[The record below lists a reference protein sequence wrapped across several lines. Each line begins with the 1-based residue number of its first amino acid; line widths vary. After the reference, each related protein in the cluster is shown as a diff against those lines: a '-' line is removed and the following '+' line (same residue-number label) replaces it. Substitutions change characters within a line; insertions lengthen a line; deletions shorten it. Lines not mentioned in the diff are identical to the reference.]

1 MDSPTKIISAT
12 IIALLWCCSIAAKP
26 VFPDSPLLNI
36 QAFKPEPRDQEIIAA
51 FQVEANLDRVTEGS
65 SDDFEMGSSI
75 QDVDQ
80 GEKETNG
87 QRNEVE
93 EISKDQE
100 HNKTTSEGD
109 ARSRIARD
117 TGNAFCVKKIEWK
130 WDSCRKA
137 FVQRVHCLNSHI
149 SCYDSIVKYKY
160 PKCITVYGYRN
171 NKFLGKCRTLPLA
184 CQCAA

>member
-12 IIALLWCCSIAAKP
+12 IIALLWCCSTAAKP

-93 EISKDQE
+93 DISKDQE

-117 TGNAFCVKKIEWK
+117 TGNSFCVKKIEWK

-137 FVQRVHCLNSHI
+137 FVQRFHCLNSHI